1 MASVVL
7 IFVKIGRLVYTLK
20 WGARLSLSLSHT
32 HARARAPAHTKK
44 IGYFIYLLILLLR
57 KERKL
62 TRETVYV

>member
-7 IFVKIGRLVYTLK
+7 IFVKIDRLVYTLK

-32 HARARAPAHTKK
+32 HARARARSHKK

-62 TRETVYV
+62 TRQTVYV